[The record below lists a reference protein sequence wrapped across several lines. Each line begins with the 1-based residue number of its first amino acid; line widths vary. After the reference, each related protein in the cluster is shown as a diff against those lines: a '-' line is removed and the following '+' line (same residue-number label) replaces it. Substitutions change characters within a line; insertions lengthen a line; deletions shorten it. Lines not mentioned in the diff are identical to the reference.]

1 MINIK
6 YKKYIKIIGII
17 FIILGI
23 LLESID
29 YINNGLTKNIIPFIF
44 FIMGGIFLVISCFL
58 KTMRENY
65 DSSIDIFNYFLV
77 FFDFLWN

>member
-44 FIMGGIFLVISCFL
+44 FIMGGIFLVISC
-58 KTMRENY
+58 
-65 DSSIDIFNYFLV
+65 YFL
-77 FFDFLWN
+77 FPKDNEGELW

>member
-44 FIMGGIFLVISCFL
+44 FIMGGIFLLISCNFL
-58 KTMRENY
+58 FPKDNEGE
-65 DSSIDIFNYFLV
+65 L
-77 FFDFLWN
+77 